1 MQPSVMFSDGLSRNK
16 TMSYRYRRTLPD
28 TPLDIIGD
36 VHGEIDA
43 LHALL
48 HHLGYRSDG
57 RHPQGRKT
65 VFVGDLCDRGPD
77 SPAVLDWFLHAHS
90 AGNTFAVLGNHELNA
105 LVHDPKDGSG
115 WFFPQRYNQDAER
128 YAPWRILPEAHKPA
142 LESRLAAL
150 PLILERADLRIVHA
164 AWQPHAFAAL
174 EAAGNMSLTEQYRYF
189 DAELNHT
196 LQTAS
201 WYPDYL
207 EEQQRYTDSL
217 EREEIPPPP
226 MPATALY
233 ELNRSRLHPI
243 RALTSGVE
251 QTAAKPFYAGGRW
264 RFTARCSWWNDYRDS
279 TPVLIGHY
287 WRHRAPLPDAPDREI
302 AFPAAANAWHGARR
316 NVFCLDFSVG
326 ARWRDRKNS
335 TPPGHSAFHL
345 AAMRWPERVLV
356 FDNGDMEQT
365 V

>member
-1 MQPSVMFSDGLSRNK
+1 MQLTVMFQTAFTGK
-16 TMSYRYRRTLPD
+16 QTMSYQYRQPLPD

-43 LHALL
+43 LQALL

-57 RHPQGRKT
+57 SHPQDRKI

-77 SPAVLDWFLHAHS
+77 SPAVLDWFFQAHD
-90 AGNTFAVLGNHELNA
+90 AGNAFTVLGNHELNA

-115 WFFPQRYNQDAER
+115 WFFPQRYNKDAER
-128 YAPWRILPEAHKPA
+128 YAPWRILPDERKPD
-142 LESRLAAL
+142 LESRLAAQ

-164 AWQPHAFAAL
+164 AWQPHTFPAL
-174 EAAGNMSLTEQYRYF
+174 EAAAGEPLTEQYRRF
-189 DAELNHT
+189 DAELRHT

-201 WYPDYL
+201 WYPEYL
-207 EEQQRYTDSL
+207 QEQQRYADAL
-217 EREEIPPPP
+217 EHPRPPPP
-226 MPATALY
+226 MPATAQY

-251 QTAAKPFYAGGRW
+251 NIASQPFYAGGRW
-264 RFTARCSWWNDYRDS
+264 RFTARCSWWDDYRDDI
-279 TPVLIGHY
+279 PVLIGHY
-287 WRHRAPLPDAPDREI
+287 WRNRLPQPPSPDRENI
-302 AFPAAANAWHGARR
+302 LPAAGNAWHGARR

-326 ARWRDRKNS
+326 ARWRDRKAGTPVERS
-335 TPPGHSAFHL
+335 TFHL

-356 FDNGDMEQT
+356 FDNGDVVKT